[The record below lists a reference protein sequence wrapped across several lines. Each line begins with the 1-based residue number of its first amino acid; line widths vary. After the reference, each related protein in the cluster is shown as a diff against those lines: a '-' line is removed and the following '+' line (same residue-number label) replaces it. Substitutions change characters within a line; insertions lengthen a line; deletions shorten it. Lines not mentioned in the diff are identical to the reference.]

1 MHANQ
6 FQDHLFASHLLQ
18 AAYLIERVDLSIAVF
33 AIKMLVLR
41 FVAWQFVHQA
51 VASLFV
57 FV

>member
-51 VASLFV
+51 SLFV